1 MSAEQTLYRILAA
14 DTSLAALVD
23 TRIYTDVIPQPDEL
37 PAVVFSRTSTEPV
50 QTIHGPAVGAFVQI
64 QVQTWARARAV
75 AEQVAGAIVAALAAE
90 NESYVAR
97 GALYDEETRCHGVAI
112 DVTIFE
118 TA

>member
-1 MSAEQTLYRILAA
+1 MVDDFGDL
-14 DTSLAALVD
+14 SLGNFALGK
-23 TRIYTDVIPQPDEL
+23 
-37 PAVVFSRTSTEPV
+37 FN
-50 QTIHGPAVGAFVQI
+50 
-64 QVQTWARARAV
+64 AV